1 MSKEITSPTP
11 SIPPTPPNGTIPP
24 MHPHTG
30 IVYKFFE
37 LLGGFIEVRVTS
49 SQEPSNQMDRGN
61 DHDID
66 LQRRQVMQHCIV
78 RHQSMLA
85 HIVRSTGLDRSIA
98 ETHLYRL
105 AVEVNPAMRVEAL
118 RQVA

>member
-1 MSKEITSPTP
+1 
-11 SIPPTPPNGTIPP
+11 

-49 SQEPSNQMDRGN
+49 SQETSGQMNRGSS
-61 DHDID
+61 HDVD
-66 LQRRQVMQHCIV
+66 LKRRQVMQHCIV
-78 RHQSMLA
+78 RHQAMLS
-85 HIVRSTGLDRSIA
+85 HIERSTGLDRRIA

-105 AVEVNPAMRVEAL
+105 AVEVNPSLRVEAL